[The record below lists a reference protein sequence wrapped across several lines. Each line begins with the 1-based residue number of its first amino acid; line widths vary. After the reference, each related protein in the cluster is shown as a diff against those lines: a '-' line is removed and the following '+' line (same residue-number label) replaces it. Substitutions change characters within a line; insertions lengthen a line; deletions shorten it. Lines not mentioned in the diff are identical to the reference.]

1 MIKETDAS
9 KNDERRVKNKLN
21 PLTHKRKGETRTM
34 SIQGTKHWQLGM
46 FFVVSLML
54 MAGLFSSESYAA
66 LAGTVK
72 VEPASVTAG
81 ETVDL
86 RITYTST
93 TTLAVDDP
101 AFVKDQRG
109 TIQIMLPADLV

>member
-46 FFVVSLML
+46 FFVISLML
-54 MAGLFSSESYAA
+54 MVGLFANIAPLLTMFPMAMTPS
-66 LAGTVK
+66 
-72 VEPASVTAG
+72 
-81 ETVDL
+81 
-86 RITYTST
+86 
-93 TTLAVDDP
+93 
-101 AFVKDQRG
+101 RG
-109 TIQIMLPADLV
+109 LPEGR

>member
-1 MIKETDAS
+1 
-9 KNDERRVKNKLN
+9 
-21 PLTHKRKGETRTM
+21 
-34 SIQGTKHWQLGM
+34 
-46 FFVVSLML
+46 ML

-66 LAGTVK
+66 LAGTVDVK
-72 VEPASVTAG
+72 PATVTAG

-109 TIQIMLPADLV
+109 TIQIMLPANWVVNHSTNLDISLPVHRRTLRPVPCCI